1 MSYDSSEDTKKH
13 RANIM
18 QVYFEL
24 NSEMNDRIIHHD
36 LSKLHEPE
44 KSGYDELVPRL
55 RATKFGTPE
64 YYEARDA
71 MAEITSHHYKENR
84 HHPEHF
90 ENGYHDM
97 NLLDFMEHIMDCYAA
112 SLCSDTSFPEGI
124 KTVLERNGAPDVL
137 IDMVLN
143 TYEDI
148 LKDIK
153 PDEK

>member
-1 MSYDSSEDTKKH
+1 MSYDSSEDTRKH
-13 RANIM
+13 RGNVM
-18 QVYFEL
+18 WVYMEL
-24 NSEMNDRIIHHD
+24 NDIMLSRIIAHD
-36 LSKLHEPE
+36 RSKLHEPE
-44 KSGYDELVPRL
+44 KSGYDELIPKL
-55 RATKFGTPE
+55 KATKFGTPE

-71 MAEITSHHYKENR
+71 MAEVTSHHYKENR

-97 NLLDFMEHIMDCYAA
+97 NLLDFMEHIIDCYAA

-143 TYEDI
+143 TYEDV

-153 PDEK
+153 AREE